1 MKAEKNK
8 LEFGGNDGMY
18 WLTDIKKLSTQLI
31 ACV

>member
-8 LEFGGNDGMY
+8 LEFGGNNGMY

-31 ACV
+31 VYV